1 MATFDKPISKTMKRV
16 AFILLIVLL
25 QSVLPLS
32 AQEQKIQLKL
42 QEGYEYVF
50 EQTEKS
56 YFKLFNGLE
65 RNNLVNYR
73 KYRIEVKKVIDGNE
87 IIAGV
92 THLKN
97 NEKRF
102 DYYYKTFQTTDFF
115 FPAFSEPEVFD
126 DLGTSEKQ
134 LEAMLCMFEIQ
145 FSLNLKT
152 REVKI
157 LGREELLE
165 TFYEKLIERG
175 YYERDVSDIIKY
187 LDEEKLD
194 LKKDLVSF
202 LLWFHNSEKTSKS
215 IKDNQQQEEFKV
227 QEAGKEFI
235 KFGDAD
241 LENIVPGKWYKKY
254 WLNTEN
260 GIITEYSS
268 IKKDTINYIR
278 QNITNY
284 TAQWKVQEKEFKFL
298 SSKRIQPELLT
309 ISGRIQYPLSNKV
322 YIRFLD
328 EPYGTELKKHTV
340 FLDEHGIF
348 TTSFEFKHKGLV
360 FIEHE
365 NNNRHNPPVKI
376 VLYAE
381 PGDSLHFEIH
391 GEKQLWNIIFHG
403 DRIAE
408 SELIQEYRNQMEL
421 KKYSSGYS
429 NLIFDQEI
437 YFGYAIFEKDGK
449 SIGNISGNITDEE
462 LLQYIELTDIIAN
475 RYQYKIDS
483 DILKFIKNETHLY
496 FIEGL
501 FKFVGRSESWLNY
514 FVDFENY
521 DDFDFQKM
529 KQKLSEIDIPSMY
542 NAYGLYSRKCI
553 ESYLEYTFQTTK
565 KVEGMERLV
574 SELRSYGNY
583 YDIEQNVQFD
593 KLIISG
599 SPLYREIVSYL
610 NGVITYKQPYPLE
623 VKFYSLK
630 TAQRYMELILRRSAD
645 NELNYKVK
653 LLLDQ
658 HKKVLSTDYVPEIS
672 FFDTNKNEVSYK
684 NFTGQKPTVFYFS
697 DDWVGQRYQMEEY
710 VKENKD
716 VNFVMVTEGNNF
728 REWKEYQDH
737 AEPLVTHLFFNND
750 SITFKELFF
759 RTDVFFVFDKK
770 GKLASIERGLKEAY
784 NKAKAS
790 LEYPKFEWNQSILR
804 NIILVLGIILFVVIF
819 TLLIVRLQAQRKL
832 KKENQLRRLREL
844 ELTAIRSQMNPHFL
858 FNSLNSVQNLI
869 QQNKGKEAHVYLSDF
884 AGLIRKVLK
893 NSEKQESSLA
903 EELEMTEQYIK
914 LEKLRFDFDYTVTVD
929 E

>member
-1 MATFDKPISKTMKRV
+1 
-16 AFILLIVLL
+16 
-25 QSVLPLS
+25 
-32 AQEQKIQLKL
+32 
-42 QEGYEYVF
+42 
-50 EQTEKS
+50 
-56 YFKLFNGLE
+56 
-65 RNNLVNYR
+65 
-73 KYRIEVKKVIDGNE
+73 
-87 IIAGV
+87 
-92 THLKN
+92 
-97 NEKRF
+97 
-102 DYYYKTFQTTDFF
+102 
-115 FPAFSEPEVFD
+115 
-126 DLGTSEKQ
+126 
-134 LEAMLCMFEIQ
+134 
-145 FSLNLKT
+145 
-152 REVKI
+152 
-157 LGREELLE
+157 
-165 TFYEKLIERG
+165 
-175 YYERDVSDIIKY
+175 
-187 LDEEKLD
+187 
-194 LKKDLVSF
+194 
-202 LLWFHNSEKTSKS
+202 
-215 IKDNQQQEEFKV
+215 
-227 QEAGKEFI
+227 
-235 KFGDAD
+235 
-241 LENIVPGKWYKKY
+241 
-254 WLNTEN
+254 
-260 GIITEYSS
+260 
-268 IKKDTINYIR
+268 
-278 QNITNY
+278 
-284 TAQWKVQEKEFKFL
+284 
-298 SSKRIQPELLT
+298 
-309 ISGRIQYPLSNKV
+309 
-322 YIRFLD
+322 
-328 EPYGTELKKHTV
+328 
-340 FLDEHGIF
+340 
-348 TTSFEFKHKGLV
+348 
-360 FIEHE
+360 
-365 NNNRHNPPVKI
+365 
-376 VLYAE
+376 
-381 PGDSLHFEIH
+381 
-391 GEKQLWNIIFHG
+391 
-403 DRIAE
+403 
-408 SELIQEYRNQMEL
+408 
-421 KKYSSGYS
+421 
-429 NLIFDQEI
+429 
-437 YFGYAIFEKDGK
+437 
-449 SIGNISGNITDEE
+449 
-462 LLQYIELTDIIAN
+462 
-475 RYQYKIDS
+475 
-483 DILKFIKNETHLY
+483 
-496 FIEGL
+496 
-501 FKFVGRSESWLNY
+501 SESWLNY

-929 E
+929 EEIDTQNTMVPSMLMQPFAENAVIHGLQNKPADRRLKIEALKTGEGIKITLEDNGIGREAARKLTAEKNGKGIKMNRERLELLREKYGEKYRLEITDLEQGTRVVIIVPEEN